1 MKIAIVVGSFPA
13 ISETFIVNQLTY
25 LIENGY
31 DVTILSKHK
40 GDISVV
46 HKAVTDYQLINKT
59 IYFNYPEK
67 NYLKR
72 ILQLLRILYK
82 SPRINWR
89 GMLKQILK
97 LEDLRQN
104 INLWSFFKYQFTLFH
119 SFDLYHVHWANNAL
133 DIVDAKAKS
142 LINTPVV
149 VTFHGYDIVPVK
161 VEEYKK
167 LYNKFQNNVNLITV
181 NTHYTLNL
189 VQNVFKKTIDIALLP
204 VSLDTN
210 FFLPASNKINNET
223 IKIIYIGRLI
233 DLKGPDLAIK
243 IVGKLL
249 HQTQIKNIKLSI
261 IGDGEM
267 KIMLQEMIKS
277 EKLDAFVE
285 MHGAQKQEEVIKEL
299 QQSDIFLL
307 PGITNPD
314 DMRAETQGLVIQEAQ
329 SMKIP
334 VVVSD
339 AGGMKYGLINGET
352 GFVVKEGDIDGFV
365 NKLEALIIS
374 KEMRT
379 LFGER
384 GREFVVKNYDKE
396 VLGQRLLNLYN
407 ELWKRY

>member
-1 MKIAIVVGSFPA
+1 MKVAFVVGVFPA
-13 ISETFIVNQLTY
+13 ISETFIINQISY
-25 LIENGY
+25 LIDKGY
-31 DVTILSKHK
+31 EVTILAKRK
-40 GDISVV
+40 GECKVMHGIVSE
-46 HKAVTDYQLINKT
+46 YRLIEKT
-59 IYFNYPEK
+59 SYYVYPDK
-67 NYLKR
+67 NLLKR
-72 ILQLLRILYK
+72 LFQLLQLFSTAPK
-82 SPRINWR
+82 INWK
-89 GMLKQILK
+89 GILKQILSTS
-97 LEDLRQN
+97 DLRQN
-104 INLWSFFKYQFTLFH
+104 INLWSFFKYQFTLFY

-142 LINTPVV
+142 LINTPIV

-167 LYNKFQNNVNLITV
+167 LYDKFQNNVNLITV

-189 VQNVFKKTIDIALLP
+189 VQNVFKKKIDIAILP

-233 DLKGPDLAIK
+233 DWKGPDLAIK

-307 PGITNPD
+307 PGITNPY

-329 SMKIP
+329 SMQIP

-339 AGGMKYGLINGET
+339 AGGMKYGLIDGET

-407 ELWKRY
+407 ELWK